1 MLEYVG
7 KHCHVVIIPVSKFV
21 MLVLVENVLDL
32 GKDSVHVRSQ
42 SFLCL
47 VQKMYQLVE
56 TVVTNY
62 SNVEFIDVHSA
73 VTEVLVKHVD
83 KRWKSIVAVESIQNG
98 CRAIKLTS
106 VRQSVLR
113 CATVRSISV
122 EESVVLE
129 TVHLVIKTVD
139 GL

>member
-1 MLEYVG
+1 MEIV
-7 KHCHVVIIPVSKFV
+7 P
-21 MLVLVENVLDL
+21 DL
-32 GKDSVHVRSQ
+32 GKGSVHVRSQ

-56 TVVTNY
+56 IVVTKFL
-62 SNVEFIDVHSA
+62 NVESIDVHSV
-73 VTEVLVKHVD
+73 VTEDLVKHVD
-83 KRWKSIVAVESIQNG
+83 KKWKSIVAVESIQNE
-98 CRAIKLTS
+98 CHVINLIF

-113 CATVRSISV
+113 CETVRSISV
-122 EESVVLE
+122 GESVALE